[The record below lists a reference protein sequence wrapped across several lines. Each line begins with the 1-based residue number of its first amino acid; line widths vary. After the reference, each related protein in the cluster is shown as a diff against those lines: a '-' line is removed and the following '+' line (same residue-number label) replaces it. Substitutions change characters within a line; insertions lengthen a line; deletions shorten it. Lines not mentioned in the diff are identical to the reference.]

1 MSNDQLS
8 ESAAGVLSSPE
19 RTPISLIDDDAEQ
32 RRQLQLLLLGYDYD
46 VRAYADAEAL
56 LGDTRSRPV
65 SCLVSDKHTL
75 GSDGINILRRL
86 RADGWKGQA
95 LLITASR
102 EAHVARR
109 AVREGFYS
117 VLFTPLADR
126 VILEAV
132 RKAVHSSLD
141 QREDLP

>member
-8 ESAAGVLSSPE
+8 ESVAGVLSSPK
-19 RTPISLIDDDAEQ
+19 RTPILLIDDDAEQ
-32 RRQLQLLLLGYDYD
+32 RRQLQLFLLGYDYD

-56 LGDTRSRPV
+56 LRDTRSRPV
-65 SCLVSDKHTL
+65 TCLVSDMHTL
-75 GSDGINILRRL
+75 GCDGITVLRRL

-102 EAHVARR
+102 EADVARR
-109 AVREGFYS
+109 ALQEGFYS
-117 VLFTPLADR
+117 VLFRPLTDR
-126 VILEAV
+126 VILESV
-132 RKAVHSSLD
+132 KKAVHSTID